1 MDLTPRKQ
9 DILSSIV
16 SIYIENGEPVGS
28 KLLCSIIGNVSSAT
42 IRNEMSDLVIMGLL
56 DQPHTSAGR
65 VPTAAGLRYYVRNL
79 LGKCTVHPSDKYLI
93 DSILPGLAGQDNMLE
108 AAAGALAEI
117 TKCASLITSEADHS
131 TRIHTVELVP
141 ISERVAVIILI
152 TSAGNVISRKLNF
165 KNKLTTMGSET
176 FIRLAKAELNGKEL
190 LLFNASETG
199 KNMMAAAGEYAY
211 EIVPLV
217 TALSSLVSEASSAEM
232 KLNGQSNLMCYGGMS
247 PIAAREIF
255 DLMSRRQTIMK
266 LLNDCS
272 SDHAGVI
279 FGDETGYSVLGTSS
293 IIAAR
298 YRLGN
303 GTHFG
308 FVGLIGPWRM
318 NYERMI
324 PCVEYF
330 ARGLGAI
337 MNGKE

>member
-16 SIYIENGEPVGS
+16 SIYIANGEPVGS
-28 KLLCSIIGNVSSAT
+28 KLLCNLIGNISSAT

-79 LGKCTVHPSDKYLI
+79 LGKCTIHPSDKYLI
-93 DSILPGLAGQDNMLE
+93 DSILPRIAEKDNMLE

-117 TKCASLITSEADHS
+117 TRCATLITSEADHS

-141 ISERVAVIILI
+141 ISEMVAVIIHL
-152 TSAGNVISRKLNF
+152 TSAGNVISRKLR
-165 KNKLTTMGSET
+165 LEEPLSPEGAER
-176 FIRLAKAELNGKEL
+176 FIALAKEQLNGREL
-190 LLFNASETG
+190 LQFNAAETG
-199 KNMMAAAGEYAY
+199 KRIMADAGEYAY
-211 EIVPLV
+211 ETAPLV
-217 TALSSLVSEASSAEM
+217 KALSGLVSEATGAEM

-247 PIAAREIF
+247 PVAAREIF
-255 DLMSRRQTIMK
+255 ELISRRQTMMK
-266 LLNDCS
+266 LLDDCS

-279 FGDETGYSVLGTSS
+279 FGDETGYHVLANSS

-308 FVGLIGPWRM
+308 YVGLIGPRRM
-318 NYERMI
+318 DYERMI

>member
-16 SIYIENGEPVGS
+16 NIYIENGEPVGS
-28 KLLCSIIGNVSSAT
+28 KLLCEIIGNVSSAT

-65 VPTAAGLRYYVRNL
+65 VPTAAGLHYYVRNL
-79 LGKCTVHPSDKYLI
+79 LGKCTINPSDKYLI
-93 DSILPGLAGQDNMLE
+93 DSILPIIASKDNMLE

-117 TKCASLITSEADHS
+117 THCASLITSEADHS

-141 ISERVAVIILI
+141 ISTRTVILILI
-152 TSAGNVISRKLNF
+152 TSAGNVISKKLHL
-165 KNKLTTMGSET
+165 KEALTEEGAAS
-176 FIRLAKAELNGKEL
+176 FIKEAKALLSGTEL
-190 LLFNASETG
+190 LAFNGSQTG
-199 KNMMAAAGEYAY
+199 KRIMSVLGEYAY
-211 EIVPLV
+211 EAAPLV
-217 TALSSLVSEASSAEM
+217 SALNALINEAGSAEM

-247 PIAAREIF
+247 PITAREIF

-279 FGDETGYSVLGTSS
+279 FGDETGYSVLGSSS

-298 YRLGN
+298 YRLGG

-308 FVGLIGPWRM
+308 YVGIIGPRRM

-337 MNGKE
+337 MNGRE

>member
-16 SIYIENGEPVGS
+16 SIYIKNGEPVGS
-28 KLLCSIIGNVSSAT
+28 KLLCNIIGNISSAT

-65 VPTAAGLRYYVRNL
+65 VPTPAGLRYYVRNL
-79 LGKCTVHPSDKYLI
+79 LGKCTIHPSDKYLI
-93 DSILPGLAGQDNMLE
+93 DSVLPHIAEQDNMLE

-117 TKCASLITSEADHS
+117 TRCATLITSEADHS
-131 TRIHTVELVP
+131 TRIHTVELVQ
-141 ISERVAVIILI
+141 ISEHTVVLILI
-152 TSAGNVISRKLNF
+152 TSAGNVISRKLRLNER
-165 KNKLTTMGSET
+165 LTKEGADK
-176 FIRLAKAELNGKEL
+176 FIGLAKSELTGTEL
-190 LLFNASETG
+190 LSYTPSETG
-199 KNMMAAAGEYAY
+199 KRILAAAGEYAY
-211 EIVPLV
+211 EMSPLLS
-217 TALSSLVSEASSAEM
+217 ALSVLINEANSAEM

-247 PIAAREIF
+247 PTAAREIF
-255 DLMSRRQTIMK
+255 ELMSRRQTMMK

-279 FGDETGYSVLGTSS
+279 FGEETGYSVLGTSS

-308 FVGLIGPWRM
+308 YVGLIGPRRM
-318 NYERMI
+318 DYERMI

>member
-16 SIYIENGEPVGS
+16 SIYIQNGEPVGS
-28 KLLCSIIGNVSSAT
+28 KLLCNIIGNVSSAT

-79 LGKCTVHPSDKYLI
+79 LGKCTIHPSDKYLI

-117 TKCASLITSEADHS
+117 TKCATLITSEADHS

-152 TSAGNVISRKLNF
+152 TSAGNVISRKLHF
-165 KNKLTTMGSET
+165 QNKLTTTGAET

-190 LLFNASETG
+190 LLFNAAETG
-199 KNMMAAAGEYAY
+199 KNIMSSAGEYAY

-266 LLNDCS
+266 LLDDCS